1 MRTSPEAARAQA
13 EAFFKPRQPQID
25 VPPGMQ
31 EYQAAQRAALERM
44 AQLRALR
51 LAREAQRAQTT

>member
-1 MRTSPEAARAQA
+1 
-13 EAFFKPRQPQID
+13 
-25 VPPGMQ
+25 MQ

>member
-1 MRTSPEAARAQA
+1 MRTSSEAARAHA
-13 EAFFKPRQPQID
+13 EAFFKPRERQID

-44 AQLRALR
+44 AKLRAQR
-51 LAREAQRAQTT
+51 LAREARRVQAT

>member
-13 EAFFKPRQPQID
+13 EAFFKQREPQID